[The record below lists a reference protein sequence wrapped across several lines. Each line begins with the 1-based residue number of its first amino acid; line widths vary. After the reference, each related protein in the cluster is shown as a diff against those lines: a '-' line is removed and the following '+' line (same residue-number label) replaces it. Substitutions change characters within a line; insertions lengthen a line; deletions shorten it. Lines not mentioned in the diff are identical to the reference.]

1 MVRVVKHPVIYAFL
15 IFLIINIVIFTV
27 KFETAYNFDNNR
39 SNKMDSEIMMSM
51 LKSSLKDQNISKSKI
66 TELFNHLQVDG
77 WIVKFDEN
85 KTISYIFSNKNVKL
99 PLNEI
104 EINKMFFENGFY
116 KEKFLLNNRVDILHF
131 DEISNNLFV
140 GYKFN
145 ASVEDNE
152 FVVKD
157 FMSWF
162 FANMIITFI
171 FSFILMLALIYKFKK
186 DKKKRIEKQNYIE
199 SVNNEN
205 KKLSRLLNI
214 DHITN
219 LPNRSVLEN
228 EIKTMENPKVFVIEI
243 DDYINTLSY
252 YGNEIFNK
260 VLIIFSDLLRDFSR
274 QRNMEA
280 YKISDSQFAVCGD
293 SDLFFEDYECIA
305 KDMIDSFKRRSIEV
319 DKNDDERIC
328 VEVRCT
334 IGFCIEKKDTLN
346 KALVA
351 LNEASIAHNDF
362 LCYFENINNKYKYK
376 SKIENSSLIQNAI
389 LNNKVVPYYQPIFDK
404 DKNIV
409 KYETLVRIK
418 SGNGGIILPGI
429 FLKDSKDIKRYN
441 EIEKI
446 LIEKSL
452 IALKENPDVTISI
465 NLSIVDMTDGDV
477 SIFLMDMLR
486 KLQISDRLIF
496 EILEDENIT
505 DSQRVDNFLDKARKM
520 GVRIAID
527 DFGSG
532 YSNFSYILKLKPDY
546 LKIDGSI
553 IKNIDKDEDSYT
565 IAGAIVA
572 FAKKLGIKTIAEFV
586 HSKEVFDICVA
597 LGVDEFQ
604 GFYLSD
610 PKDGF
615 IKNI

>member
-171 FSFILMLALIYKFKK
+171 FSFILMLVLIYKFKK

-199 SVNNEN
+199 SVHNEN
-205 KKLSRLLNI
+205 KKLSRLLNS

-219 LPNRSVLEN
+219 LPNRLALEN
-228 EIKTMENPKVFVIEI
+228 EIKTMENPKIFVIRI

-260 VLIIFSDLLRDFSR
+260 VLIIFSDLLRDFSE

-293 SDLFFEDYECIA
+293 SDLFFEDYERIA

-319 DKNDDERIC
+319 DKDERIC

-334 IGFCIEKKDTLN
+334 IGFCIEKEDTLN

-351 LNEASIAHNDF
+351 LNEASIAHKDF
-362 LCYFENINNKYKYK
+362 LCYFENINDMYKYK
-376 SKIENSSLIQNAI
+376 SRVENSSLIQNAI

-418 SGNGGIILPGI
+418 SDKGGIILPGI
-429 FLKDSKDIKRYN
+429 FLKDSKYIKRYS

-505 DSQRVDNFLDKARKM
+505 DSQRVNSFLDKARKM

-553 IKNIDKDEDSYT
+553 IKNIDKDEDSYA

-597 LGVDEFQ
+597 LRVDEFQ

-610 PKDGF
+610 PKDSF

>member
-27 KFETAYNFDNNR
+27 KFETAYNFDNNI

-171 FSFILMLALIYKFKK
+171 FSFILMLVLIYKFKK

-199 SVNNEN
+199 SVHNEN
-205 KKLSRLLNI
+205 KKLSRLLNS

-219 LPNRSVLEN
+219 LPNRLALEN
-228 EIKTMENPKVFVIEI
+228 EIKTMENPKIFVIRI

-260 VLIIFSDLLRDFSR
+260 VLIIFSDLLRDFSE

-293 SDLFFEDYECIA
+293 SDLFFEDYERIA

-319 DKNDDERIC
+319 DKDERIC

-334 IGFCIEKKDTLN
+334 IGFCIEKEDTLN

-351 LNEASIAHNDF
+351 LNEASIAHKDF
-362 LCYFENINNKYKYK
+362 LCYFENINDMYKYK
-376 SKIENSSLIQNAI
+376 SRVENSSLIQNAI

-418 SGNGGIILPGI
+418 SDKGGIILPGI
-429 FLKDSKDIKRYN
+429 FLKDSKYIKRYS

-505 DSQRVDNFLDKARKM
+505 DSQRVNSFLDKARKM

-553 IKNIDKDEDSYT
+553 IKNIDKDEDSYA

-597 LGVDEFQ
+597 LRVDEFQ

-610 PKDGF
+610 PKDSF

>member
-1 MVRVVKHPVIYAFL
+1 MMVRVVKHPVIYAFL
-15 IFLIINIVIFTV
+15 IFLIINIVIFIV

-77 WIVKFDEN
+77 WIIKFDEN

-104 EINKMFFENGFY
+104 ETNKMFFENGFY

-157 FMSWF
+157 FVSWF
-162 FANMIITFI
+162 FANMAITFI

-186 DKKKRIEKQNYIE
+186 DKKKWIEKQNYIE
-199 SVNNEN
+199 SVHNEN
-205 KKLSRLLNI
+205 KKLSRLLNS

-219 LPNRSVLEN
+219 LPNRLALEN
-228 EIKTMENPKVFVIEI
+228 EIKTMENPKIFVIEI

-260 VLIIFSDLLRDFSR
+260 VLIIFSDLLRDFSE
-274 QRNMEA
+274 QRNMKA

-293 SDLFFEDYECIA
+293 SDLFFEDYERIA
-305 KDMIDSFKRRSIEV
+305 KDMIDSFKICSIEV
-319 DKNDDERIC
+319 DKDERIC

-334 IGFCIEKKDTLN
+334 IGFCIEKEDTLN
-346 KALVA
+346 KALIA
-351 LNEASIAHNDF
+351 LNEASILRKNL
-362 LCYFENINNKYKYK
+362 LCYFDNINNKHKYK
-376 SKIENSSLIQNAI
+376 SKIENYSLIQNAI
-389 LNNKVVPYYQPIFDK
+389 LNNKVVSYYQPIFDK

-418 SGNGGIILPGI
+418 SDNGGIILPGN
-429 FLKDSKDIKRYN
+429 FLKDSKDIKCYN

-452 IALKENPDVTISI
+452 IDLKENPDVTISI
-465 NLSIVDMTDGDV
+465 NLSMADMANDDV
-477 SIFLMDMLR
+477 SLFLMDMIR

-505 DSQRVDNFLDKARKM
+505 DFQRVNSFLDKARKM

-546 LKIDGSI
+546 IKIDGSI
-553 IKNIDKDEDSYT
+553 IKNIDKDKDSYAM
-565 IAGAIVA
+565 AGAIVD

-610 PKDGF
+610 PKDSF

>member
-1 MVRVVKHPVIYAFL
+1 MMVRVVKHPVIYAFL

-171 FSFILMLALIYKFKK
+171 FSFILMLVLIYKFKK

-199 SVNNEN
+199 SVHNEN
-205 KKLSRLLNI
+205 KKLSRLLNS

-219 LPNRSVLEN
+219 LPNRLALEN
-228 EIKTMENPKVFVIEI
+228 EIKTMENPKIFVIRI

-260 VLIIFSDLLRDFSR
+260 VLIIFSDLLRDFSE

-293 SDLFFEDYECIA
+293 SDLFFEDYERIA

-319 DKNDDERIC
+319 DKDERIC

-334 IGFCIEKKDTLN
+334 IGFCIEKEDTLN

-351 LNEASIAHNDF
+351 LNEASIAHKDF
-362 LCYFENINNKYKYK
+362 LCYFENINDMYKYK
-376 SKIENSSLIQNAI
+376 SRVENSSLIQNAI

-418 SGNGGIILPGI
+418 SDKGGIILPGI
-429 FLKDSKDIKRYN
+429 FLKDSKYIKRYS

-505 DSQRVDNFLDKARKM
+505 DSQRVNSFLDKARKM

-553 IKNIDKDEDSYT
+553 IKNIDKDEDSYA

-597 LGVDEFQ
+597 LRVDEFQ

-610 PKDGF
+610 PKDSF